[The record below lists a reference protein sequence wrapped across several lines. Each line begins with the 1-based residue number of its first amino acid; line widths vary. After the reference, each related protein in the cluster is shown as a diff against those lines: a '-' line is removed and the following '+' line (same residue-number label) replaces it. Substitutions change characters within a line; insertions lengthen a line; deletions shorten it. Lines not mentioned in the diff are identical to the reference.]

1 MKIINHEANGLKIA
15 QRHHDGYI
23 NLTQM
28 AKAYGK
34 RVADWKENEE
44 NIALLALFK
53 KNPIYKSLEPLI
65 SLRG

>member
-1 MKIINHEANGLKIA
+1 MKIINHEANGLQVS
-15 QRHHDGYI
+15 QRIEDGYI

-28 AKAYGK
+28 AKAYRK

-53 KNPIYKSLEPLI
+53 KDPTYEGLEPLI
-65 SLRG
+65 SLR